1 MSHCLTQPEEIDH
14 ILKAMAGHDTKA
26 GASIPDG
33 AQPSGAVQSAER
45 GELVAAT
52 GFSGFSFGD
61 VYKKSEHGLPGP

>member
-26 GASIPDG
+26 DASIPDG
-33 AQPSGAVQSAER
+33 AQLSGAIQSAER

-52 GFSGFSFGD
+52 GFSYGD